1 MVKDIAVDISPT
13 QESNSKSFC
22 IDEVGVKTLPG
33 KIITDLD
40 PSKRMNFASSVI
52 RKSTKFI
59 YFGLLTFNATSKQ
72 NSFFGPSTRTNS
84 LNGTGGSWTATGLCL
99 AMVLKEWARLKHT
112 VIILR
117 ILNLKLEK
125 FLNEKI
131 LRLRIFHWHDNRIL
145 WLHYLS
151 IHQHDQ
157 RKFRKIKKGTKQI
170 NHILW

>member
-72 NSFFGPSTRTNS
+72 KSVLTPSTISEILNSTGGGS
-84 LNGTGGSWTATGLCL
+84 LNGDCLKPSHGAEVATERVSETK
-99 AMVLKEWARLKHT
+99 AYSNP
-112 VIILR
+112 I
-117 ILNLKLEK
+117 
-125 FLNEKI
+125 KI
-131 LRLRIFHWHDNRIL
+131 
-145 WLHYLS
+145 
-151 IHQHDQ
+151 
-157 RKFRKIKKGTKQI
+157 
-170 NHILW
+170 